1 MSIVVVGTVAFD
13 TIEAPWGRAERAI
26 GGSATYFSL
35 AANHFTPVRLV
46 AVVGEDFCA
55 EHRAIL
61 EDRGVDLEGLVTEP
75 GGKTFFWKGR
85 YGEDP
90 NDRENIVTDLNCFEH
105 FSPRLSPSHRSS
117 RWLFLANMDPDIQT
131 DILDQVEGRPFTGL
145 DTQTFWIE
153 RKLEALRRVI
163 GRVDALFVNDREAR
177 ELSGRR
183 NLMLAAR
190 EILGMGPKVLVLK
203 KGEHG
208 AFLFTKEFRFFAPA
222 YPLSEVLD
230 PTGAG
235 DSFAGGFMGYLASAP
250 VVDERHLRR
259 AMIYGTIT
267 GSFACETFSV
277 ERLRGVTDAHIATRF
292 GELVD
297 LVKIELD

>member
-1 MSIVVVGTVAFD
+1 MLVKRMQDALNDQINYEFYSAFIYLSMSARFAALGL
-13 TIEAPWGRAERAI
+13 P
-26 GGSATYFSL
+26 GGANWMNVQYQEELAHAMKLFSY
-35 AANHFTPVRLV
+35 
-46 AVVGEDFCA
+46 
-55 EHRAIL
+55 
-61 EDRGVDLEGLVTEP
+61 VTER

-90 NDRENIVTDLNCFEH
+90 NDRENVVTDLNCFER
-105 FSPRLSPSHRSS
+105 FSPRLAAPHRST
-117 RWLFLANMDPDIQT
+117 RWLFLANMDPDIQA
-131 DILDQVEGRPFTGL
+131 DILGQVEGKPFVGC

-153 RKLEALRRVI
+153 RKLESLRRVI

-183 NLMLAAR
+183 NLMLAAS
-190 EILGMGPKVLVLK
+190 EILKMGPKVLVLK

-208 AFLFTKEFRFFAPA
+208 AFLFTKDFRFFAPA

-250 VVDERHLRR
+250 AVDERHLRR

-277 ERLRGVTDAHIATRF
+277 ERLRGLTDEHISKRF

-297 LVKIELD
+297 LVKIEID